1 MKRKNN
7 FIHDQSG
14 AVTVDWVILGAAIV
28 GIGMASVISVRT
40 GTNDLGADTQAAL
53 SGVEVASLG
62 ELGGLGGGW
71 EFTGLFTTREW
82 IEGPGGL
89 VEQIS
94 NWNHTNAQLQNNY
107 DNYARAAQR
116 YLDQGNT
123 RIAGLMVDHMYA
135 VEQVMANQG
144 GTVSSASV
152 SVQSMHGTV
161 AAA

>member
-1 MKRKNN
+1 MKLKTN

-28 GIGMASVISVRT
+28 GIGMASVVSVRT
-40 GTNDLGADTQAAL
+40 GTNDLGADTQEAL

-62 ELGGLGGGW
+62 ELGGLGNAW
-71 EFTGLFTTREW
+71 EFTGLFVSREW
-82 IEGPGGL
+82 IDGPGGL

-107 DNYARAAQR
+107 DHYAGAAQR
-116 YLDQGNT
+116 YLDEGNT
-123 RIAGLMVDHMYA
+123 RLAGLMVDHMYS
-135 VEQVMANQG
+135 VEQVLANQG
-144 GTVSSASV
+144 GTVSSSSV

-161 AAA
+161 SAA